1 VIKISRLKIVIVFL
15 LLAVLIGLSC
25 GDDDNKVTNPDNK
38 SPVIDSITAEPD
50 TFVAG
55 SSTIVMVTAHD
66 PDDDALSYGWI
77 LREIWMEVLGGS
89 GSIRQIKNC
98 CAGSGLSTGY
108 VVIDVSDNQGG
119 SVRDSIQIWVQY

>member
-1 VIKISRLKIVIVFL
+1 MVNISRLKLIIATL
-15 LLAVLIGLSC
+15 SLAVVIGLSC
-25 GDDDNKVTNPDNK
+25 GDDDERVNNPDNNP
-38 SPVIDSITAEPD
+38 PVIDSITAEPD

-66 PDDDALSYGWI
+66 PDDDALSYSWI

-89 GSIRQIKNC
+89 GSIRQIRNC
-98 CAGSGLSTGY
+98 CSGSGLSTGY

-119 SVRDSIQIWVQY
+119 SVRDSIRIWVQY